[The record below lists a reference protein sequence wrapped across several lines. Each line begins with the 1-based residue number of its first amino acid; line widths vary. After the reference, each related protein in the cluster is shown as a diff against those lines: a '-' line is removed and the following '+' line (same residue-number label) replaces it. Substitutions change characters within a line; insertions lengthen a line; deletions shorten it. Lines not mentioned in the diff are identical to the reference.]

1 MKFVHLGLH
10 ANIHNKHEERR
21 RHMLQRLKKSITV
34 QMTLL
39 VLGSTAL
46 VLALVETYSYV
57 HTRDM
62 ILETGKSVA
71 IHLTRSMTR
80 RIEQEFRA
88 VEKVPETLALI
99 LATTPLQEEADLK
112 LLLNNVLLQN
122 SEIFGSGIFFERGE
136 IERNIYAPY
145 VFRENNRIKHTRLDK
160 AEYEYSEKQFYI
172 LPKVFNRSVW
182 TEPYF
187 DKGGGDIL
195 MVTYSAPLYKSG
207 ELYNPDGFSGV
218 ATADISLKWL
228 TDLTQS
234 VHMGKSGF
242 SFIITESGMFVVHPE
257 PSYILQESIFT
268 RAEKLNAPKMRKIGR
283 KMIREEQGF
292 IPIGPVLGGQ
302 ESYLAWDKIPTP
314 GWTLGTVVV
323 KSELFSKL
331 DLLKQQSLGI
341 GFAGLILLVAASVLV
356 ARSMSRPLVTMAGT
370 TRQIAKG
377 ELDVDLSHIRRQD
390 EIGILAHSIEEMAK
404 GLRQKEF
411 IRDTFGRYLTKEVV
425 TKLLESKD
433 GLKLGG
439 EAREITLMM
448 SDLRGFTALTANMK
462 PEKVITFLNRY
473 LGKMVD
479 ILMAHRGVI
488 DEIIGDGILA
498 FFGAPESLED
508 HTARAVA
515 CALEMQT
522 AMAEINA
529 ENQKEGL
536 AHLEMGIAVHTG
548 TVVVG
553 NIGSET
559 RSKYG
564 AVGADV
570 NFTGRMESY
579 TVGGQVLVSDAVV
592 RKLEKTINIKNTLT
606 VQMKG
611 MPEKIILYDVNGMNN
626 KIVLPEKR
634 EIPEP
639 LPKPVSVLVQRLN
652 KKTLDSKEIRARITH
667 TSQISAIVETT
678 DAVDQWEDIHVSLP
692 HGMGEFYGKI
702 IKVTSLNDNNW
713 EALVRTTSLSPE
725 AYLLFSSV

>member
-1 MKFVHLGLH
+1 
-10 ANIHNKHEERR
+10 
-21 RHMLQRLKKSITV
+21 MLKRLKKSITI

-62 ILETGKSVA
+62 ILETGESVA

-88 VEKVPETLALI
+88 VEKVPETLALT
-99 LATTPLQEEADLK
+99 LATTPVQEEADLK
-112 LLLNNVLLQN
+112 LLLNSVLLKN

-136 IERNIYAPY
+136 TERNIYAPY
-145 VFRENNRIKHTRLDK
+145 VFRENNRIRHTRLDK

-172 LPKVFNRSVW
+172 LPKVFNSSVW
-182 TEPYF
+182 TDPYF
-187 DKGGGDIL
+187 DKGGGNIL
-195 MVTYSAPLYKSG
+195 MVTYSAPFYKSG
-207 ELYNPDGFSGV
+207 ELYNTDGFKGV

-234 VHMGKSGF
+234 VYMGKSGF
-242 SFIITESGMFVVHPE
+242 SFIITESGVFVAHPD

-268 RAEKLNAPKMRKIGR
+268 RAEKLNSPKMREIGR

-292 IPIGPVLGGQ
+292 IPIGPFLGGQ

-323 KSELFSKL
+323 KSELFRKL

-356 ARSMSRPLVTMAGT
+356 ARSMSRPLITMAGT
-370 TRQIAKG
+370 TRQIAQG
-377 ELDVDLSHIRRQD
+377 ELEVDLSHIRRQD
-390 EIGILAHSIEEMAK
+390 EIGILAHSIEEMAE

-425 TKLLESKD
+425 AKLLESKD

-536 AHLEMGIAVHTG
+536 ARLEMGIAVHTG

-592 RKLEKTINIKNTLT
+592 KKLEKTINIKDTLS
-606 VQMKG
+606 VRMKG
-611 MPEKIILYDVNGMNN
+611 MPEKIVLYDVNGMNN
-626 KIVLPEKR
+626 KIVLPEKS

-639 LPKPVSVLVQRLN
+639 LPKPVQVLIQRLN

-667 TSQISAIVETT
+667 TSQTSAIIETA
-678 DAVDQWEDIHVSLP
+678 DAVDQWEDIHVSLLN
-692 HGMGEFYGKI
+692 GMGEFYGKV

-725 AYLLFSSV
+725 AYPLFSSI

>member
-1 MKFVHLGLH
+1 
-10 ANIHNKHEERR
+10 
-21 RHMLQRLKKSITV
+21 MLKLLKKSITV

-57 HTRDM
+57 HTRKM
-62 ILETGKSVA
+62 ILETGESVA
-71 IHLTRSMTR
+71 THLTRSMTR

-88 VEKVPETLALI
+88 VEKVPETIALT
-99 LATTPLQEEADLK
+99 LSTTPVQEEADLK
-112 LLLNNVLLQN
+112 LLLNSVLLKN
-122 SEIFGSGIFFERGE
+122 SEIFGSGIFFEQGE
-136 IERNIYAPY
+136 TKQNINAPY
-145 VFRENNRIKHTRLDK
+145 VFRENNQIKHTRLDK
-160 AEYEYSEKQFYI
+160 ADYEYSEKQFYI
-172 LPKVFNRSVW
+172 LPKVFNHSVW
-182 TEPYF
+182 TDPYF
-187 DKGGGDIL
+187 DKGGGNII
-195 MVTYSAPLYKSG
+195 MVTYSAPFYKSG
-207 ELYNPDGFSGV
+207 EQYNPDGFKGV

-234 VHMGKSGF
+234 VYMGKSGF
-242 SFIITESGMFVVHPE
+242 NFIITESGVFVAHPE
-257 PSYILQESIFT
+257 PSHILQESIFT
-268 RAEKLNAPKMRKIGR
+268 RAEKLNSPEMRELGR

-292 IPIGPVLGGQ
+292 IPIGPFLGGQ
-302 ESYLAWDKIPTP
+302 ESYLAWDKVPTP

-323 KSELFSKL
+323 KSELFSRL

-341 GFAGLILLVAASVLV
+341 GFAGLILLAAASVLV
-356 ARSMSRPLVTMAGT
+356 AKSMSRPLVTMAET

-377 ELDVDLSHIRRQD
+377 ELEVDLSHIRRQD
-390 EIGILAHSIEEMAK
+390 EIGILAHSIEEMTE

-425 TKLLESKD
+425 AKLLESKD

-479 ILMAHRGVI
+479 ILIAHRGVI

-536 AHLEMGIAVHTG
+536 ARLEMGIAVHTG

-592 RKLEKTINIKNTLT
+592 EKLEKTINIKDTLT
-606 VQMKG
+606 VRMKG
-611 MPEKIILYDVNGMNN
+611 MPEKIVLYDINGMNN

-634 EIPEP
+634 EIPEL
-639 LPKPVSVLVQRLN
+639 LPKPVPVIIQRLN

-667 TSQISAIVETT
+667 TSQTSAIIETA

-702 IKVTSLNDNNW
+702 IKVTPLNDNNW
-713 EALVRTTSLSPE
+713 ETLVRTTSLSPE
-725 AYLLFSSV
+725 AYPLFSSV

>member
-1 MKFVHLGLH
+1 
-10 ANIHNKHEERR
+10 
-21 RHMLQRLKKSITV
+21 
-34 QMTLL
+34 
-39 VLGSTAL
+39 
-46 VLALVETYSYV
+46 
-57 HTRDM
+57 
-62 ILETGKSVA
+62 
-71 IHLTRSMTR
+71 MTR

-88 VEKVPETLALI
+88 VEKVPETLALT
-99 LATTPLQEEADLK
+99 LATTPVQEEADLK
-112 LLLNNVLLQN
+112 LLLNSVLLKN
-122 SEIFGSGIFFERGE
+122 SEIFGSGIFFERE
-136 IERNIYAPY
+136 ETERNIYAPY
-145 VFRENNRIKHTRLDK
+145 VFRENNRIRHTRLDK

-172 LPKVFNRSVW
+172 LPKVFNSSVW
-182 TEPYF
+182 TDPYF
-187 DKGGGDIL
+187 DKGGGNIL
-195 MVTYSAPLYKSG
+195 MVTYSAPFYKSG
-207 ELYNPDGFSGV
+207 ELYNTDGFKGV

-234 VHMGKSGF
+234 VYMGKSGF
-242 SFIITESGMFVVHPE
+242 SFIITESGVFVAHPD

-268 RAEKLNAPKMRKIGR
+268 RAEKLNSPKMREIGR

-292 IPIGPVLGGQ
+292 IPIGPFLGGQ

-323 KSELFSKL
+323 KSELFRKL

-356 ARSMSRPLVTMAGT
+356 ARSMSRPLITMAGT
-370 TRQIAKG
+370 TRQIAQG
-377 ELDVDLSHIRRQD
+377 ELEVDLSHIRRQD
-390 EIGILAHSIEEMAK
+390 EIGILAHSIEEMAE

-425 TKLLESKD
+425 AKLLESKD

-536 AHLEMGIAVHTG
+536 ARLEMGIAVHTG

-592 RKLEKTINIKNTLT
+592 KKLEKTINIKDTLT
-606 VQMKG
+606 VRMKG
-611 MPEKIILYDVNGMNN
+611 MPEKIVLYDVNGMNN

-639 LPKPVSVLVQRLN
+639 LPKPVQILIQRLN

-667 TSQISAIVETT
+667 TSQTSAIVETA
-678 DAVDQWEDIHVSLP
+678 DAVEQWEDIHVSLP
-692 HGMGEFYGKI
+692 NGMGEFYGKI

-725 AYLLFSSV
+725 AYPLFSSV